1 MSPRPAAKTDDVDV
15 DAEPEAPQ
23 IPAKAEKTLEATLEM
38 SNPPEA
44 AATTDEGSADGAV
57 VGTKRKAEDSTFARD
72 ASTEALPA
80 NGLQIDR
87 TEGPPGKSSVCRVEG
102 CDVVFSTAHECRA
115 RACQK
120 HCSALFVRLKGA
132 GPDEHS
138 RFCYQCHKFHPMDN
152 FRGADGTLLPRH
164 NCSQSQVQRLERR
177 KRKDALKASKKMA
190 EALGLTHPAQ
200 IHAVNLLGATNVGQ
214 LLLANQVASQQDQL
228 LALIG
233 GGGMAGL
240 GGAGGGMA
248 GLGGAGGGMAGLGGA
263 GLGAAGLGG
272 AGGGMKGLGG
282 AGGGAAA
289 LGMAGLG
296 GAGGGAAALLGGGE
310 TGSLAQNVAA
320 AQNVA
325 VIQQLLGRQA
335 GVGAAQQQ
343 NVATIQQLLG
353 GQAGAPQQNV
363 ATIQQLLGGHSGAPQ
378 QNVAAIQQL
387 LGGQAGV
394 GAAQQ
399 NVAAIQQLLG
409 GQAGVGAARPNVGQT
424 PQQESLYQALNQN
437 PLSGQMSQLDMLAA
451 IQQQQQ
457 HLAILNA
464 VGGAKG
470 GAAGAQLSGLGGQGG
485 AGVSTTL
492 DAAMQQEAM
501 KQNMMSHRAS
511 FLNMMSGAQ
520 GGAQLGPIDATAGL
534 HGPRG
539 YGDYREGT
547 PGTPGCGGYGTP
559 GTPGCGGYRTR
570 EERESSQR
578 IDGAT
583 GRRRHQASEVN
594 PLAYIV
600 RLR

>member
-240 GGAGGGMA
+240 GGAGGG
-248 GLGGAGGGMAGLGGA
+248 
-263 GLGAAGLGG
+263 
-272 AGGGMKGLGG
+272 
-282 AGGGAAA
+282 
-289 LGMAGLG
+289 
-296 GAGGGAAALLGGGE
+296 AAALLGGGE

-353 GQAGAPQQNV
+353 GQSGAPQQNV
-363 ATIQQLLGGHSGAPQ
+363 ATIQQLLGG
-378 QNVAAIQQL
+378 
-387 LGGQAGV
+387 QA

-399 NVAAIQQLLG
+399 NVSAIQQLLG

-424 PQQESLYQALNQN
+424 PQQESLYQAVNQK

-485 AGVSTTL
+485 AGVSTML
-492 DAAMQQEAM
+492 DAVMQQEAM

-534 HGPRG
+534 QGPRG
-539 YGDYREGT
+539 YGDYREGLQGLQGVAGT
-547 PGTPGCGGYGTP
+547 APGKNGSLLSGLMGQLGGEGTKP
-559 GTPGCGGYRTR
+559 PK
-570 EERESSQR
+570 
-578 IDGAT
+578 
-583 GRRRHQASEVN
+583 
-594 PLAYIV
+594 
-600 RLR
+600 

>member
-1 MSPRPAAKTDDVDV
+1 MSPRPAAKTNDVDV

-57 VGTKRKAEDSTFARD
+57 VGTKRKAENSTFARD

-240 GGAGGGMA
+240 GGAGGGMK
-248 GLGGAGGGMAGLGGA
+248 GLGGAGLGAA

-272 AGGGMKGLGG
+272 AGGGMKGL
-282 AGGGAAA
+282 
-289 LGMAGLG
+289 
-296 GAGGGAAALLGGGE
+296 GGAAALLGGGE

-325 VIQQLLGRQA
+325 TIQQLLGRQA

-353 GQAGAPQQNV
+353 GQSGAPQQNV
-363 ATIQQLLGGHSGAPQ
+363 ATIQQLLGGQAGVGAAQQ

-399 NVAAIQQLLG
+399 Q
-409 GQAGVGAARPNVGQT
+409 NVGQT
-424 PQQESLYQALNQN
+424 PQQESLYQAVNQK

-539 YGDYREGT
+539 YGDYREGIQGLQGVAGT
-547 PGTPGCGGYGTP
+547 GLQGLQGVAGTAPGTKGSLLSGLMGQLGGEGTKP
-559 GTPGCGGYRTR
+559 PK
-570 EERESSQR
+570 
-578 IDGAT
+578 
-583 GRRRHQASEVN
+583 
-594 PLAYIV
+594 
-600 RLR
+600 

>member
-1 MSPRPAAKTDDVDV
+1 MSPRPAAKTNDVDV

-57 VGTKRKAEDSTFARD
+57 VGTKRKAENSTFARD

-240 GGAGGGMA
+240 GGAGGGM
-248 GLGGAGGGMAGLGGA
+248 
-263 GLGAAGLGG
+263 
-272 AGGGMKGLGG
+272 KGL
-282 AGGGAAA
+282 
-289 LGMAGLG
+289 
-296 GAGGGAAALLGGGE
+296 GGAAALLGGGE

-325 VIQQLLGRQA
+325 TIQQLLGRQA

-353 GQAGAPQQNV
+353 GQSGAPQQNV
-363 ATIQQLLGGHSGAPQ
+363 ATIQQLLGGQAGVGAAQQ

-399 NVAAIQQLLG
+399 Q
-409 GQAGVGAARPNVGQT
+409 NVGQT
-424 PQQESLYQALNQN
+424 PQQESLYQAVNQK

-539 YGDYREGT
+539 YGDYREGIQGLQGVAGT
-547 PGTPGCGGYGTP
+547 GLQGLQGVAGTAPGTKGSLLSGLMGQLGGEGTKP
-559 GTPGCGGYRTR
+559 PK
-570 EERESSQR
+570 
-578 IDGAT
+578 
-583 GRRRHQASEVN
+583 
-594 PLAYIV
+594 
-600 RLR
+600 

>member
-1 MSPRPAAKTDDVDV
+1 MSPRPAAKTNDVDV

-57 VGTKRKAEDSTFARD
+57 VGTKRKAENSTFARD

-263 GLGAAGLGG
+263 GLGAAGLGAAGLGG
-272 AGGGMKGLGG
+272 AGGGMKGL
-282 AGGGAAA
+282 
-289 LGMAGLG
+289 
-296 GAGGGAAALLGGGE
+296 GGAAALLGGGE

-325 VIQQLLGRQA
+325 TIQQLLGRQA

-353 GQAGAPQQNV
+353 GQSGAPQQNV
-363 ATIQQLLGGHSGAPQ
+363 ATIQQLLGGQAGVGAAQQQNVATIQQLLGGQSGAPQQNVATIQQLLGGQAGVGAAQQ

-399 NVAAIQQLLG
+399 Q
-409 GQAGVGAARPNVGQT
+409 NVGQT
-424 PQQESLYQALNQN
+424 PQQESLYQAVNQK

-539 YGDYREGT
+539 YGDYREGIQGLQGIQWRVRDSRDSRVWRVPH
-547 PGTPGCGGYGTP
+547 PGRKGVF
-559 GTPGCGGYRTR
+559 
-570 EERESSQR
+570 SA
-578 IDGAT
+578 D
-583 GRRRHQASEVN
+583 
-594 PLAYIV
+594 
-600 RLR
+600 

>member
-1 MSPRPAAKTDDVDV
+1 MFTQRVPSNRAPHVSARDRVRASYRPFARLTNTMSPRPAAKTDDVDV

-23 IPAKAEKTLEATLEM
+23 IPAKAEKALEATLEM

-228 LALIG
+228 LALLG
-233 GGGMAGL
+233 GGGMA
-240 GGAGGGMA
+240 
-248 GLGGAGGGMAGLGGA
+248 
-263 GLGAAGLGG
+263 
-272 AGGGMKGLGG
+272 GLGG

-353 GQAGAPQQNV
+353 GQP
-363 ATIQQLLGGHSGAPQ
+363 
-378 QNVAAIQQL
+378 
-387 LGGQAGV
+387 GV

-409 GQAGVGAARPNVGQT
+409 GQAGVGAAQPNVGQT
-424 PQQESLYQALNQN
+424 PQQESLYQALNQK

-485 AGVSTTL
+485 AGVSTML

-501 KQNMMSHRAS
+501 KLNMMSHRAS

-520 GGAQLGPIDATAGL
+520 GGAQLGPVDATAGL
-534 HGPRG
+534 QGPRG
-539 YGDYREGT
+539 YGDYREGLQGLQGVAGT
-547 PGTPGCGGYGTP
+547 APGTNGSLLSGLMGQLGGEGTKP
-559 GTPGCGGYRTR
+559 PK
-570 EERESSQR
+570 
-578 IDGAT
+578 
-583 GRRRHQASEVN
+583 
-594 PLAYIV
+594 
-600 RLR
+600 

>member
-539 YGDYREGT
+539 YGDYREGLQGLQGVAGT
-547 PGTPGCGGYGTP
+547 GLQGLQGVAGTAPGKNGSLLSGLMGQLGGEGTKP
-559 GTPGCGGYRTR
+559 PK
-570 EERESSQR
+570 
-578 IDGAT
+578 
-583 GRRRHQASEVN
+583 
-594 PLAYIV
+594 
-600 RLR
+600 

>member
-1 MSPRPAAKTDDVDV
+1 MSPRPAAKTNDVDV

-57 VGTKRKAEDSTFARD
+57 VGTKRKAENSTFARD

-282 AGGGAAA
+282 A
-289 LGMAGLG
+289 
-296 GAGGGAAALLGGGE
+296 AALLGGGE

-325 VIQQLLGRQA
+325 TIQQLLGRQA

-353 GQAGAPQQNV
+353 GHSGAAQQNV
-363 ATIQQLLGGHSGAPQ
+363 ATIQQLLGGQAGVGAAQQ

-399 NVAAIQQLLG
+399 Q
-409 GQAGVGAARPNVGQT
+409 NVGQT
-424 PQQESLYQALNQN
+424 PQQESLYQAVNQK

-539 YGDYREGT
+539 YGDYREGIQGLQGVAGT
-547 PGTPGCGGYGTP
+547 GLQGLQGVAGTAPGTKGSLLSGLMGQLGGEGTKP
-559 GTPGCGGYRTR
+559 PK
-570 EERESSQR
+570 
-578 IDGAT
+578 
-583 GRRRHQASEVN
+583 
-594 PLAYIV
+594 
-600 RLR
+600 

>member
-23 IPAKAEKTLEATLEM
+23 IPAKAEKALEATLEM

-240 GGAGGGMA
+240 GGAGGG
-248 GLGGAGGGMAGLGGA
+248 
-263 GLGAAGLGG
+263 
-272 AGGGMKGLGG
+272 
-282 AGGGAAA
+282 
-289 LGMAGLG
+289 
-296 GAGGGAAALLGGGE
+296 AAALLGGGE

-353 GQAGAPQQNV
+353 GQ
-363 ATIQQLLGGHSGAPQ
+363 SGAAQ

-399 NVAAIQQLLG
+399 NV
-409 GQAGVGAARPNVGQT
+409 GQT
-424 PQQESLYQALNQN
+424 PQQESLYQALNQK

-464 VGGAKG
+464 MGGAKG

-485 AGVSTTL
+485 AGVSTML

-501 KQNMMSHRAS
+501 KLNMMSHRAS

-539 YGDYREGT
+539 YGDYREGLQGLQGVAGT
-547 PGTPGCGGYGTP
+547 APGTKGSLLSGLMGQLGGEGTKP
-559 GTPGCGGYRTR
+559 PK
-570 EERESSQR
+570 
-578 IDGAT
+578 
-583 GRRRHQASEVN
+583 
-594 PLAYIV
+594 
-600 RLR
+600 

>member
-1 MSPRPAAKTDDVDV
+1 MTSTSTPNPRRRRSRRRPK
-15 DAEPEAPQ
+15 
-23 IPAKAEKTLEATLEM
+23 KALEATLEM

-57 VGTKRKAEDSTFARD
+57 VGTKRKAENSTFARD

-263 GLGAAGLGG
+263 GLGAAGLGAAGLGG
-272 AGGGMKGLGG
+272 AGGGMKGL
-282 AGGGAAA
+282 
-289 LGMAGLG
+289 
-296 GAGGGAAALLGGGE
+296 GGAAALLGGGE

-353 GQAGAPQQNV
+353 GQSGMGAAQQNV
-363 ATIQQLLGGHSGAPQ
+363 ATIQQLLGGQSGAAQ
-378 QNVAAIQQL
+378 QNVSAIQQL
-387 LGGQAGV
+387 LGKQAGV

-409 GQAGVGAARPNVGQT
+409 GQAGVGAAQQNVGQT
-424 PQQESLYQALNQN
+424 PQQESLYQALNQK

-485 AGVSTTL
+485 AGVSTML

-501 KQNMMSHRAS
+501 KLNMMSHRAS

-520 GGAQLGPIDATAGL
+520 GGAQLGPVDATAGL
-534 HGPRG
+534 QGPRG
-539 YGDYREGT
+539 YGDYREGLQGLQGVAGT
-547 PGTPGCGGYGTP
+547 APGTNGSLLSGLMGQLGGEGTKP
-559 GTPGCGGYRTR
+559 PK
-570 EERESSQR
+570 
-578 IDGAT
+578 
-583 GRRRHQASEVN
+583 
-594 PLAYIV
+594 
-600 RLR
+600 

>member
-57 VGTKRKAEDSTFARD
+57 VGTKRKAEDSTFARH

-233 GGGMAGL
+233 GGGMTGL
-240 GGAGGGMA
+240 GGAGG
-248 GLGGAGGGMAGLGGA
+248 
-263 GLGAAGLGG
+263 
-272 AGGGMKGLGG
+272 
-282 AGGGAAA
+282 
-289 LGMAGLG
+289 GMAGLG

-353 GQAGAPQQNV
+353 GQSGAPQQNV
-363 ATIQQLLGGHSGAPQ
+363 ATIQQLLGGQSGAAQ
-378 QNVAAIQQL
+378 QNVSAIQQL
-387 LGGQAGV
+387 LGKQAGV

-409 GQAGVGAARPNVGQT
+409 GQAGVGAAQQNVGQT
-424 PQQESLYQALNQN
+424 PQQESLYQALNQK

-539 YGDYREGT
+539 YGDYREGLQGLQGVAGT
-547 PGTPGCGGYGTP
+547 APGTKGSLLSGLMGQLGGEGTKP
-559 GTPGCGGYRTR
+559 PK
-570 EERESSQR
+570 
-578 IDGAT
+578 
-583 GRRRHQASEVN
+583 
-594 PLAYIV
+594 
-600 RLR
+600 

>member
-1 MSPRPAAKTDDVDV
+1 MFTQRVPSNRAPHVSARDRVRASYRPFARLTNTMSPRPAAKTDDVDV

-23 IPAKAEKTLEATLEM
+23 IPAKAEKALEV

-228 LALIG
+228 LALLG
-233 GGGMAGL
+233 GGGMT
-240 GGAGGGMA
+240 
-248 GLGGAGGGMAGLGGA
+248 
-263 GLGAAGLGG
+263 
-272 AGGGMKGLGG
+272 GLGG

-353 GQAGAPQQNV
+353 GQP
-363 ATIQQLLGGHSGAPQ
+363 
-378 QNVAAIQQL
+378 
-387 LGGQAGV
+387 GV

-409 GQAGVGAARPNVGQT
+409 GQAGVGAAQPNVGQT
-424 PQQESLYQALNQN
+424 PQQESLYQALNQK

-485 AGVSTTL
+485 AGVSTML

-501 KQNMMSHRAS
+501 KLNMMSHRAS

-534 HGPRG
+534 QGPRG
-539 YGDYREGT
+539 YGDYREGLQGLQGVAGT
-547 PGTPGCGGYGTP
+547 APGTNGSLLSGLMGQLGGEGTKP
-559 GTPGCGGYRTR
+559 PK
-570 EERESSQR
+570 
-578 IDGAT
+578 
-583 GRRRHQASEVN
+583 
-594 PLAYIV
+594 
-600 RLR
+600 

>member
-1 MSPRPAAKTDDVDV
+1 MSPRPAAKTNDVDV

-57 VGTKRKAEDSTFARD
+57 VGTKRKAENSTFARD

-248 GLGGAGGGMAGLGGA
+248 GLGGAGLGAA

-272 AGGGMKGLGG
+272 AGGGMKGL
-282 AGGGAAA
+282 
-289 LGMAGLG
+289 
-296 GAGGGAAALLGGGE
+296 GGAAALLGGGE

-325 VIQQLLGRQA
+325 TIQQLLGRQA

-353 GQAGAPQQNV
+353 GQSGAPQQNV
-363 ATIQQLLGGHSGAPQ
+363 ATIQQLLGGQAGVGAAQQ

-399 NVAAIQQLLG
+399 Q
-409 GQAGVGAARPNVGQT
+409 NVGQT
-424 PQQESLYQALNQN
+424 PQQESLYQAVNQK

-539 YGDYREGT
+539 YGDYREGIQGLQGVAGT
-547 PGTPGCGGYGTP
+547 GLQGLQGVAGTAPGTKGSLLSGLMGQLGGEGTKP
-559 GTPGCGGYRTR
+559 PK
-570 EERESSQR
+570 
-578 IDGAT
+578 
-583 GRRRHQASEVN
+583 
-594 PLAYIV
+594 
-600 RLR
+600 

>member
-1 MSPRPAAKTDDVDV
+1 MSPRPAAKTNDVDV

-57 VGTKRKAEDSTFARD
+57 VGTKRKAENSTFARD

-263 GLGAAGLGG
+263 GLGAAGLGAAGLGG
-272 AGGGMKGLGG
+272 AGGGMKGL
-282 AGGGAAA
+282 
-289 LGMAGLG
+289 
-296 GAGGGAAALLGGGE
+296 GGAAALLGGGE

-325 VIQQLLGRQA
+325 TIQQLLGRQA

-353 GQAGAPQQNV
+353 GQSGAPQQNV
-363 ATIQQLLGGHSGAPQ
+363 ATIQQLLGGQAGVGAAQQ

-399 NVAAIQQLLG
+399 Q
-409 GQAGVGAARPNVGQT
+409 NVGQT
-424 PQQESLYQALNQN
+424 PQQESLYQAVNQK

-539 YGDYREGT
+539 YGDYREGIQGLQGVAGT
-547 PGTPGCGGYGTP
+547 GLQGLQGVAGTAPGTKGSLLSGLMGQLGGEGTKP
-559 GTPGCGGYRTR
+559 PK
-570 EERESSQR
+570 
-578 IDGAT
+578 
-583 GRRRHQASEVN
+583 
-594 PLAYIV
+594 
-600 RLR
+600 

>member
-23 IPAKAEKTLEATLEM
+23 IPAKAEKALEATLEM

-240 GGAGGGMA
+240 GGAGGG
-248 GLGGAGGGMAGLGGA
+248 
-263 GLGAAGLGG
+263 
-272 AGGGMKGLGG
+272 
-282 AGGGAAA
+282 
-289 LGMAGLG
+289 
-296 GAGGGAAALLGGGE
+296 AAALLGGGE

-353 GQAGAPQQNV
+353 GQSGMGAAQQNV
-363 ATIQQLLGGHSGAPQ
+363 ATIQQLLGGQSGAAQ

-399 NVAAIQQLLG
+399 NV
-409 GQAGVGAARPNVGQT
+409 GQT
-424 PQQESLYQALNQN
+424 PQQESLYQALNQK

-464 VGGAKG
+464 MGGAKG

-485 AGVSTTL
+485 AGVSTML

-501 KQNMMSHRAS
+501 KLNMMSHRAS

-539 YGDYREGT
+539 YGDYREGLQGLQGVAGT
-547 PGTPGCGGYGTP
+547 APGTKGSLLSGLMGQLGGEGTKP
-559 GTPGCGGYRTR
+559 PK
-570 EERESSQR
+570 
-578 IDGAT
+578 
-583 GRRRHQASEVN
+583 
-594 PLAYIV
+594 
-600 RLR
+600 

>member
-263 GLGAAGLGG
+263 GLGAAGLG
-272 AGGGMKGLGG
+272 AAGLGG

-289 LGMAGLG
+289 LGMKGLG

-353 GQAGAPQQNV
+353 GQSGAPQQNV

-378 QNVAAIQQL
+378 QNVATIQQL

-409 GQAGVGAARPNVGQT
+409 GQAGVGAAQPERGSDTATRILVPGGEPETLERADV
-424 PQQESLYQALNQN
+424 
-437 PLSGQMSQLDMLAA
+437 AA
-451 IQQQQQ
+451 RHARRDPAAAAASRDTQRRGRCQ
-457 HLAILNA
+457 
-464 VGGAKG
+464 GRCRG
-470 GAAGAQLSGLGGQGG
+470 GAA
-485 AGVSTTL
+485 
-492 DAAMQQEAM
+492 
-501 KQNMMSHRAS
+501 
-511 FLNMMSGAQ
+511 
-520 GGAQLGPIDATAGL
+520 
-534 HGPRG
+534 
-539 YGDYREGT
+539 
-547 PGTPGCGGYGTP
+547 
-559 GTPGCGGYRTR
+559 
-570 EERESSQR
+570 QR
-578 IDGAT
+578 FGRS
-583 GRRRHQASEVN
+583 GRRRREHNVGRGDAARGDEAEHDVS
-594 PLAYIV
+594 P
-600 RLR
+600 R

>member
-240 GGAGGGMA
+240 GGAGGG
-248 GLGGAGGGMAGLGGA
+248 
-263 GLGAAGLGG
+263 
-272 AGGGMKGLGG
+272 
-282 AGGGAAA
+282 
-289 LGMAGLG
+289 
-296 GAGGGAAALLGGGE
+296 AAALLGGGE

-353 GQAGAPQQNV
+353 GQSGAPQQNV
-363 ATIQQLLGGHSGAPQ
+363 ATIQQLLGGQAGAAQ
-378 QNVAAIQQL
+378 QNVSAIQQL

-399 NVAAIQQLLG
+399 NV
-409 GQAGVGAARPNVGQT
+409 GQT
-424 PQQESLYQALNQN
+424 PQQESLYQAVNQK

-534 HGPRG
+534 QGPRG
-539 YGDYREGT
+539 YGDYREGLQGLQGVAGT
-547 PGTPGCGGYGTP
+547 GLQGLQGLQGVAGTAPGKNGSLLSGLMGQLGGEGTKP
-559 GTPGCGGYRTR
+559 PK
-570 EERESSQR
+570 
-578 IDGAT
+578 
-583 GRRRHQASEVN
+583 
-594 PLAYIV
+594 
-600 RLR
+600 

>member
-248 GLGGAGGGMAGLGGA
+248 GLGGAGGGMAGLGGGGMA
-263 GLGAAGLGG
+263 GLS
-272 AGGGMKGLGG
+272 G

-289 LGMAGLG
+289 LGMKGLG

-353 GQAGAPQQNV
+353 GQSGAPQQNV
-363 ATIQQLLGGHSGAPQ
+363 ATIQQLLGGQSGAPQ
-378 QNVAAIQQL
+378 QNVSAIQQL

-399 NVAAIQQLLG
+399 NV
-409 GQAGVGAARPNVGQT
+409 GQT
-424 PQQESLYQALNQN
+424 PQQESLYQAVNQK

-485 AGVSTTL
+485 AGVSTML
-492 DAAMQQEAM
+492 DAVMQQEAM

-520 GGAQLGPIDATAGL
+520 GGAQGGAQLGPIDATAGL
-534 HGPRG
+534 QGPRG
-539 YGDYREGT
+539 YGDYREGLQGLQGVAGT
-547 PGTPGCGGYGTP
+547 APGKNGSLLSGLMGQLGGEGTKP
-559 GTPGCGGYRTR
+559 PK
-570 EERESSQR
+570 
-578 IDGAT
+578 
-583 GRRRHQASEVN
+583 
-594 PLAYIV
+594 
-600 RLR
+600 

>member
-248 GLGGAGGGMAGLGGA
+248 GLGGAGGGMAGLGGGGMA
-263 GLGAAGLGG
+263 GLS
-272 AGGGMKGLGG
+272 G

-289 LGMAGLG
+289 LGMKGLG

-353 GQAGAPQQNV
+353 GQ
-363 ATIQQLLGGHSGAPQ
+363 SGAPQ
-378 QNVAAIQQL
+378 QNVS
-387 LGGQAGV
+387 
-394 GAAQQ
+394 
-399 NVAAIQQLLG
+399 AIQQLLG

-485 AGVSTTL
+485 AGVSTML
-492 DAAMQQEAM
+492 DAVMQQEAM

-539 YGDYREGT
+539 YGDYREGIQGLQGVAGT
-547 PGTPGCGGYGTP
+547 GLQGLQGVAGTAPGKNGSLLSGLMGQLGGEGTKP
-559 GTPGCGGYRTR
+559 PK
-570 EERESSQR
+570 
-578 IDGAT
+578 
-583 GRRRHQASEVN
+583 
-594 PLAYIV
+594 
-600 RLR
+600 

>member
-1 MSPRPAAKTDDVDV
+1 MSPRPAAKTNDVDV

-57 VGTKRKAEDSTFARD
+57 VGTKRKAENSTFARD

-263 GLGAAGLGG
+263 GLGAAGLGAAGLGG
-272 AGGGMKGLGG
+272 AGGGMKGL
-282 AGGGAAA
+282 
-289 LGMAGLG
+289 
-296 GAGGGAAALLGGGE
+296 GGAAALLGGGE

-325 VIQQLLGRQA
+325 TIQQLLGGQA

-353 GQAGAPQQNV
+353 GQSGAAQQNV
-363 ATIQQLLGGHSGAPQ
+363 ATIQQLLGGQAGVGAAQQ

-399 NVAAIQQLLG
+399 Q
-409 GQAGVGAARPNVGQT
+409 NVGQT
-424 PQQESLYQALNQN
+424 PQQESLYQAVNQK

-539 YGDYREGT
+539 YGDYREGIQGLQGVAGT
-547 PGTPGCGGYGTP
+547 GLQGLQGVAGTAPGTKGSLLSGLMGQLGGEGTKP
-559 GTPGCGGYRTR
+559 PK
-570 EERESSQR
+570 
-578 IDGAT
+578 
-583 GRRRHQASEVN
+583 
-594 PLAYIV
+594 
-600 RLR
+600 

>member
-248 GLGGAGGGMAGLGGA
+248 GLGGGGMAGLGGGGMA
-263 GLGAAGLGG
+263 GLS
-272 AGGGMKGLGG
+272 G

-289 LGMAGLG
+289 LGMKGLG

-353 GQAGAPQQNV
+353 GQSGAPQQNV
-363 ATIQQLLGGHSGAPQ
+363 ATIQQLLGGQAGAAQ
-378 QNVAAIQQL
+378 QNVSAIQQL

-399 NVAAIQQLLG
+399 NV
-409 GQAGVGAARPNVGQT
+409 GQT
-424 PQQESLYQALNQN
+424 PQQESLYQAVNQK

-485 AGVSTTL
+485 AGVSTML
-492 DAAMQQEAM
+492 DAVMQQEAM

-520 GGAQLGPIDATAGL
+520 GGAQGGAQLGPIDATAGL
-534 HGPRG
+534 QGPRG
-539 YGDYREGT
+539 YGDYREGLQGLQGVAGT
-547 PGTPGCGGYGTP
+547 APGKNGSLLSGLMGQLGGEGTKP
-559 GTPGCGGYRTR
+559 PK
-570 EERESSQR
+570 
-578 IDGAT
+578 
-583 GRRRHQASEVN
+583 
-594 PLAYIV
+594 
-600 RLR
+600 

>member
-233 GGGMAGL
+233 GGGMTGLGGAGGGMTGL

-248 GLGGAGGGMAGLGGA
+248 GLGGAGG
-263 GLGAAGLGG
+263 
-272 AGGGMKGLGG
+272 
-282 AGGGAAA
+282 
-289 LGMAGLG
+289 GMAGLG

-353 GQAGAPQQNV
+353 GQSGMGAAQQNV
-363 ATIQQLLGGHSGAPQ
+363 ATIQQLLGGQSGAAQ
-378 QNVAAIQQL
+378 QNVSAIQQL
-387 LGGQAGV
+387 LGKQAGV

-409 GQAGVGAARPNVGQT
+409 GQAGVGAAQQNVGQT
-424 PQQESLYQALNQN
+424 PQQESLYQALNQK

-485 AGVSTTL
+485 AGVSTML

-501 KQNMMSHRAS
+501 KLNMMSHRAS

-539 YGDYREGT
+539 YGDYREGLQGLQGVAGT
-547 PGTPGCGGYGTP
+547 APGTKGSLLSGLMGQLGGEGTKP
-559 GTPGCGGYRTR
+559 PK
-570 EERESSQR
+570 
-578 IDGAT
+578 
-583 GRRRHQASEVN
+583 
-594 PLAYIV
+594 
-600 RLR
+600 

>member
-1 MSPRPAAKTDDVDV
+1 MSPRPAAKTDDVDVDV

-228 LALIG
+228 LALLG

-240 GGAGGGMA
+240 GGAG
-248 GLGGAGGGMAGLGGA
+248 
-263 GLGAAGLGG
+263 
-272 AGGGMKGLGG
+272 
-282 AGGGAAA
+282 
-289 LGMAGLG
+289 G

-353 GQAGAPQQNV
+353 GQ
-363 ATIQQLLGGHSGAPQ
+363 S
-378 QNVAAIQQL
+378 
-387 LGGQAGV
+387 GV

-409 GQAGVGAARPNVGQT
+409 GQAGVGAAQPNVGQT
-424 PQQESLYQALNQN
+424 PQQESLYQALNQK

-485 AGVSTTL
+485 AGVSTML

-501 KQNMMSHRAS
+501 KLNMMSHRAS

-520 GGAQLGPIDATAGL
+520 GGAQLGPVDATAGL
-534 HGPRG
+534 QGPRG
-539 YGDYREGT
+539 YGDYREGLQGLQGVAGT
-547 PGTPGCGGYGTP
+547 APGTNGSLLSGLMGQLGGEGTKP
-559 GTPGCGGYRTR
+559 PK
-570 EERESSQR
+570 
-578 IDGAT
+578 
-583 GRRRHQASEVN
+583 
-594 PLAYIV
+594 
-600 RLR
+600 

>member
-248 GLGGAGGGMAGLGGA
+248 GLGGAGGGMAGLSGA

-353 GQAGAPQQNV
+353 GQSGAPQQNV
-363 ATIQQLLGGHSGAPQ
+363 ATIQQLLGGQSGAPQ

-387 LGGQAGV
+387 LGGQAG
-394 GAAQQ
+394 GARRSRTWPPSSSCSGDRRAW
-399 NVAAIQQLLG
+399 
-409 GQAGVGAARPNVGQT
+409 ARRVQT
-424 PQQESLYQALNQN
+424 WVRHRNKN
-437 PLSGQMSQLDMLAA
+437 P
-451 IQQQQQ
+451 
-457 HLAILNA
+457 
-464 VGGAKG
+464 
-470 GAAGAQLSGLGGQGG
+470 
-485 AGVSTTL
+485 
-492 DAAMQQEAM
+492 
-501 KQNMMSHRAS
+501 
-511 FLNMMSGAQ
+511 
-520 GGAQLGPIDATAGL
+520 
-534 HGPRG
+534 
-539 YGDYREGT
+539 
-547 PGTPGCGGYGTP
+547 C
-559 GTPGCGGYRTR
+559 TR
-570 EERESSQR
+570 R
-578 IDGAT
+578 
-583 GRRRHQASEVN
+583 
-594 PLAYIV
+594 
-600 RLR
+600 

>member
-1 MSPRPAAKTDDVDV
+1 MNVHPARPFKPRATRVSARPRACIVSAVCRLTNTMSPRPAAKTDDVDV

-23 IPAKAEKTLEATLEM
+23 IPAKAEKALEATLEM

-233 GGGMAGL
+233 GGGMTGL
-240 GGAGGGMA
+240 GGAGG
-248 GLGGAGGGMAGLGGA
+248 
-263 GLGAAGLGG
+263 
-272 AGGGMKGLGG
+272 
-282 AGGGAAA
+282 
-289 LGMAGLG
+289 GMAGLG

-353 GQAGAPQQNV
+353 GQSGMGAAQQNV
-363 ATIQQLLGGHSGAPQ
+363 ATIQQLLGGQSGAAQ
-378 QNVAAIQQL
+378 QNVSAIQQL
-387 LGGQAGV
+387 LGKQAGV

-409 GQAGVGAARPNVGQT
+409 GQAGVGAAQPNVGQT
-424 PQQESLYQALNQN
+424 PQQESLYQALNQK

-485 AGVSTTL
+485 AGVSTML
-492 DAAMQQEAM
+492 DAAMQQEAT
-501 KQNMMSHRAS
+501 KLNMMSHRAS

-539 YGDYREGT
+539 YGDYREGLQGVAGT
-547 PGTPGCGGYGTP
+547 APGTKGSLLSGLMGQLGGEGTKP
-559 GTPGCGGYRTR
+559 PK
-570 EERESSQR
+570 
-578 IDGAT
+578 
-583 GRRRHQASEVN
+583 
-594 PLAYIV
+594 
-600 RLR
+600 

>member
-1 MSPRPAAKTDDVDV
+1 MSPRPAAKTDDVDVDV

-23 IPAKAEKTLEATLEM
+23 IPAKAEKALEATLEM

-228 LALIG
+228 LALLG
-233 GGGMAGL
+233 GGGMA
-240 GGAGGGMA
+240 
-248 GLGGAGGGMAGLGGA
+248 
-263 GLGAAGLGG
+263 
-272 AGGGMKGLGG
+272 GLGG

-353 GQAGAPQQNV
+353 GQ
-363 ATIQQLLGGHSGAPQ
+363 S
-378 QNVAAIQQL
+378 
-387 LGGQAGV
+387 GV

-409 GQAGVGAARPNVGQT
+409 GQAGVGAAQPNVGQT
-424 PQQESLYQALNQN
+424 PQQESLYQALNQK

-485 AGVSTTL
+485 AGVSTML

-501 KQNMMSHRAS
+501 KLNMMSHRAS

-520 GGAQLGPIDATAGL
+520 GGTQLGPVDATAGL
-534 HGPRG
+534 QGPRG
-539 YGDYREGT
+539 YGDYREGLQGLQGVAGT
-547 PGTPGCGGYGTP
+547 APGTNGSLLSGLMGQLGGEGTKP
-559 GTPGCGGYRTR
+559 PK
-570 EERESSQR
+570 
-578 IDGAT
+578 
-583 GRRRHQASEVN
+583 
-594 PLAYIV
+594 
-600 RLR
+600 

>member
-23 IPAKAEKTLEATLEM
+23 IPAKAEKALEATLEM

-228 LALIG
+228 LALLG

-240 GGAGGGMA
+240 GGAG
-248 GLGGAGGGMAGLGGA
+248 
-263 GLGAAGLGG
+263 
-272 AGGGMKGLGG
+272 
-282 AGGGAAA
+282 
-289 LGMAGLG
+289 G

-353 GQAGAPQQNV
+353 GQ
-363 ATIQQLLGGHSGAPQ
+363 S
-378 QNVAAIQQL
+378 
-387 LGGQAGV
+387 

-409 GQAGVGAARPNVGQT
+409 GQAGVGAAQPNVGQT
-424 PQQESLYQALNQN
+424 PQQESLYQALNQK

-485 AGVSTTL
+485 AGVSTML

-501 KQNMMSHRAS
+501 KLNMMSHRAS

-520 GGAQLGPIDATAGL
+520 GGAQGGAQLGPIDATAGL
-534 HGPRG
+534 QGPRG
-539 YGDYREGT
+539 YGDYREGLQGLQGVAGT
-547 PGTPGCGGYGTP
+547 APGTNGSLLSGLMGQLGGEGTKP
-559 GTPGCGGYRTR
+559 PK
-570 EERESSQR
+570 
-578 IDGAT
+578 
-583 GRRRHQASEVN
+583 
-594 PLAYIV
+594 
-600 RLR
+600 

>member
-1 MSPRPAAKTDDVDV
+1 MSPRPAAKTDDVDI

-72 ASTEALPA
+72 ASEVLPA

-152 FRGADGTLLPRH
+152 FRGAYGTLLPRH

-248 GLGGAGGGMAGLGGA
+248 GPGWAWGGMAGLSGG
-263 GLGAAGLGG
+263 
-272 AGGGMKGLGG
+272 
-282 AGGGAAA
+282 
-289 LGMAGLG
+289 
-296 GAGGGAAALLGGGE
+296 
-310 TGSLAQNVAA
+310 
-320 AQNVA
+320 
-325 VIQQLLGRQA
+325 
-335 GVGAAQQQ
+335 
-343 NVATIQQLLG
+343 
-353 GQAGAPQQNV
+353 
-363 ATIQQLLGGHSGAPQ
+363 
-378 QNVAAIQQL
+378 
-387 LGGQAGV
+387 
-394 GAAQQ
+394 
-399 NVAAIQQLLG
+399 
-409 GQAGVGAARPNVGQT
+409 
-424 PQQESLYQALNQN
+424 
-437 PLSGQMSQLDMLAA
+437 LAA
-451 IQQQQQ
+451 
-457 HLAILNA
+457 
-464 VGGAKG
+464 
-470 GAAGAQLSGLGGQGG
+470 S
-485 AGVSTTL
+485 
-492 DAAMQQEAM
+492 
-501 KQNMMSHRAS
+501 
-511 FLNMMSGAQ
+511 
-520 GGAQLGPIDATAGL
+520 
-534 HGPRG
+534 
-539 YGDYREGT
+539 
-547 PGTPGCGGYGTP
+547 
-559 GTPGCGGYRTR
+559 
-570 EERESSQR
+570 
-578 IDGAT
+578 
-583 GRRRHQASEVN
+583 
-594 PLAYIV
+594 
-600 RLR
+600 

>member
-23 IPAKAEKTLEATLEM
+23 IPAKAEKALEATLEM

-233 GGGMAGL
+233 GGGMTGL
-240 GGAGGGMA
+240 GGAGGGMT
-248 GLGGAGGGMAGLGGA
+248 GLGGAGG
-263 GLGAAGLGG
+263 
-272 AGGGMKGLGG
+272 
-282 AGGGAAA
+282 
-289 LGMAGLG
+289 GMAGLG

-353 GQAGAPQQNV
+353 GQSGMGAAQQNV
-363 ATIQQLLGGHSGAPQ
+363 ATIQQLLGGQSGAAQ
-378 QNVAAIQQL
+378 QNVSAIQQL
-387 LGGQAGV
+387 LGKQAGV

-409 GQAGVGAARPNVGQT
+409 GQAGVGAAQQNVGQT
-424 PQQESLYQALNQN
+424 PQQESLYQALNQK

-485 AGVSTTL
+485 AGVSTML

-501 KQNMMSHRAS
+501 KLNMMSHRAS

-539 YGDYREGT
+539 YGDYREGLQGLQGVAGT
-547 PGTPGCGGYGTP
+547 APGTKGSLLSGLMGQLGGEGTKP
-559 GTPGCGGYRTR
+559 PK
-570 EERESSQR
+570 
-578 IDGAT
+578 
-583 GRRRHQASEVN
+583 
-594 PLAYIV
+594 
-600 RLR
+600 

>member
-1 MSPRPAAKTDDVDV
+1 MSPRPAAKTNDVDV

-57 VGTKRKAEDSTFARD
+57 VGTKRKAENSTFARD

-263 GLGAAGLGG
+263 GLGAAGLGAAGLGG
-272 AGGGMKGLGG
+272 AGGGMKGL
-282 AGGGAAA
+282 
-289 LGMAGLG
+289 
-296 GAGGGAAALLGGGE
+296 GGAAALLGGGE

-325 VIQQLLGRQA
+325 TIQQLLGRQA

-353 GQAGAPQQNV
+353 GQSGAPQQNV
-363 ATIQQLLGGHSGAPQ
+363 ATIQQLLGG
-378 QNVAAIQQL
+378 
-387 LGGQAGV
+387 QAGV

-399 NVAAIQQLLG
+399 Q
-409 GQAGVGAARPNVGQT
+409 NVGQT
-424 PQQESLYQALNQN
+424 PQQESLYQAVNQK

-539 YGDYREGT
+539 YGDYREGIQGLQGVAGT
-547 PGTPGCGGYGTP
+547 GLQGLQGVAGTAPGTKGSLLSGLMGQLGGEGTKP
-559 GTPGCGGYRTR
+559 PK
-570 EERESSQR
+570 
-578 IDGAT
+578 
-583 GRRRHQASEVN
+583 
-594 PLAYIV
+594 
-600 RLR
+600 

>member
-233 GGGMAGL
+233 GGGMTGL

-248 GLGGAGGGMAGLGGA
+248 GLGGAGGG
-263 GLGAAGLGG
+263 AA
-272 AGGGMKGLGG
+272 ALGG

-289 LGMAGLG
+289 LG

-353 GQAGAPQQNV
+353 GQSGAPQQNV
-363 ATIQQLLGGHSGAPQ
+363 ATIQQLLGGQAGAAQ
-378 QNVAAIQQL
+378 QNVSAIQQL

-399 NVAAIQQLLG
+399 NV
-409 GQAGVGAARPNVGQT
+409 GQT
-424 PQQESLYQALNQN
+424 PQQESLYQALNQK

-485 AGVSTTL
+485 AGVSTML
-492 DAAMQQEAM
+492 DAVMQQEAM

-520 GGAQLGPIDATAGL
+520 GGAQGGAQLGPIDATAGL
-534 HGPRG
+534 QGPRG
-539 YGDYREGT
+539 YGDYREGLQGLQGVAGT
-547 PGTPGCGGYGTP
+547 APGKNGSLLSGLMGQLGGEGTKP
-559 GTPGCGGYRTR
+559 PK
-570 EERESSQR
+570 
-578 IDGAT
+578 
-583 GRRRHQASEVN
+583 
-594 PLAYIV
+594 
-600 RLR
+600 

>member
-23 IPAKAEKTLEATLEM
+23 IPAKAEKALEATLEM

-233 GGGMAGL
+233 GGGMTGL

-248 GLGGAGGGMAGLGGA
+248 GLGGAGG
-263 GLGAAGLGG
+263 
-272 AGGGMKGLGG
+272 
-282 AGGGAAA
+282 
-289 LGMAGLG
+289 GMAGLG

-353 GQAGAPQQNV
+353 GQSGMGAAQQNV
-363 ATIQQLLGGHSGAPQ
+363 ATIQQLLGGQSGAAQ
-378 QNVAAIQQL
+378 QNVSAIQQL
-387 LGGQAGV
+387 LGKQAGV

-409 GQAGVGAARPNVGQT
+409 GQAGVGAAQQNVGQT
-424 PQQESLYQALNQN
+424 PQQESLYQALNQK

-485 AGVSTTL
+485 AGVSTML

-501 KQNMMSHRAS
+501 KLNMMSHRAS

-539 YGDYREGT
+539 YGDYREGLQGLQGVAGT
-547 PGTPGCGGYGTP
+547 APGTKGSLLSGLMGQLGGEGTKP
-559 GTPGCGGYRTR
+559 PK
-570 EERESSQR
+570 
-578 IDGAT
+578 
-583 GRRRHQASEVN
+583 
-594 PLAYIV
+594 
-600 RLR
+600 

>member
-353 GQAGAPQQNV
+353 GQSGAPQQNV
-363 ATIQQLLGGHSGAPQ
+363 ATIQQLLGGQSGAPQ

-387 LGGQAGV
+387 LGGQAG
-394 GAAQQ
+394 AAQQ
-399 NVAAIQQLLG
+399 NVSAIQQLLG

-534 HGPRG
+534 QGPRG
-539 YGDYREGT
+539 YGDYREGLQGLQGVAGT
-547 PGTPGCGGYGTP
+547 GLQGLQGVAGTAPGKNGSLLSGLMGQLGGEGTKP
-559 GTPGCGGYRTR
+559 PK
-570 EERESSQR
+570 
-578 IDGAT
+578 
-583 GRRRHQASEVN
+583 
-594 PLAYIV
+594 
-600 RLR
+600 

>member
-248 GLGGAGGGMAGLGGA
+248 GLGGAGGGMAGLGGGGMA
-263 GLGAAGLGG
+263 GLS
-272 AGGGMKGLGG
+272 G

-289 LGMAGLG
+289 LGMKGLG

-353 GQAGAPQQNV
+353 GQSGAPQQNV
-363 ATIQQLLGGHSGAPQ
+363 ATIQQLLGGQSGAPQ
-378 QNVAAIQQL
+378 QNVATIQQLLGGQAGAAQQNVSAIQQL

-399 NVAAIQQLLG
+399 NV
-409 GQAGVGAARPNVGQT
+409 GQT
-424 PQQESLYQALNQN
+424 PQQESLYQAVNQK

-485 AGVSTTL
+485 AGVSTML
-492 DAAMQQEAM
+492 DAVMQQEAM

-520 GGAQLGPIDATAGL
+520 GGAQGGAQLGPIDATAGL
-534 HGPRG
+534 QGPRG
-539 YGDYREGT
+539 YGDYREGLQGLQGVAGT
-547 PGTPGCGGYGTP
+547 APGKNGSLLSGLMGQLGGEGTKP
-559 GTPGCGGYRTR
+559 PK
-570 EERESSQR
+570 
-578 IDGAT
+578 
-583 GRRRHQASEVN
+583 
-594 PLAYIV
+594 
-600 RLR
+600 

>member
-1 MSPRPAAKTDDVDV
+1 MSPRPAAKTDDVDI

-72 ASTEALPA
+72 ASEVLPA

-240 GGAGGGMA
+240 GGAGGG
-248 GLGGAGGGMAGLGGA
+248 
-263 GLGAAGLGG
+263 
-272 AGGGMKGLGG
+272 
-282 AGGGAAA
+282 
-289 LGMAGLG
+289 
-296 GAGGGAAALLGGGE
+296 AAALLGGGE

-353 GQAGAPQQNV
+353 GQSGAPQQNV
-363 ATIQQLLGGHSGAPQ
+363 ATIQQLLGGQAGAAQ
-378 QNVAAIQQL
+378 QNVSAIQQL

-399 NVAAIQQLLG
+399 
-409 GQAGVGAARPNVGQT
+409 NVGQT

-501 KQNMMSHRAS
+501 KVNMMSHRAS

-539 YGDYREGT
+539 YGDYREGLQGLQGVAGT
-547 PGTPGCGGYGTP
+547 APGTKGSLLSGLMGQLGGEGTKP
-559 GTPGCGGYRTR
+559 PK
-570 EERESSQR
+570 
-578 IDGAT
+578 
-583 GRRRHQASEVN
+583 
-594 PLAYIV
+594 
-600 RLR
+600 

>member
-353 GQAGAPQQNV
+353 GQSGAPQQNV

-534 HGPRG
+534 QGPRG
-539 YGDYREGT
+539 YGDYREGLQGLQGVAGT
-547 PGTPGCGGYGTP
+547 GLQGLQGVAGTAPGKNGSLLSGLMGQLGGEGTKP
-559 GTPGCGGYRTR
+559 PK
-570 EERESSQR
+570 
-578 IDGAT
+578 
-583 GRRRHQASEVN
+583 
-594 PLAYIV
+594 
-600 RLR
+600 

>member
-534 HGPRG
+534 QGPRG
-539 YGDYREGT
+539 YGDYREGLQGLQGVAGT
-547 PGTPGCGGYGTP
+547 GLQGLQGVAGTAPGKNGSLLSGLMGQLGGEGTKP
-559 GTPGCGGYRTR
+559 PK
-570 EERESSQR
+570 
-578 IDGAT
+578 
-583 GRRRHQASEVN
+583 
-594 PLAYIV
+594 
-600 RLR
+600 

>member
-23 IPAKAEKTLEATLEM
+23 IPAKAEKALEATLEM

-228 LALIG
+228 LALLG
-233 GGGMAGL
+233 GG
-240 GGAGGGMA
+240 
-248 GLGGAGGGMAGLGGA
+248 
-263 GLGAAGLGG
+263 
-272 AGGGMKGLGG
+272 
-282 AGGGAAA
+282 
-289 LGMAGLG
+289 GMAGLG

-353 GQAGAPQQNV
+353 GQ
-363 ATIQQLLGGHSGAPQ
+363 S
-378 QNVAAIQQL
+378 
-387 LGGQAGV
+387 GV

-409 GQAGVGAARPNVGQT
+409 GQAGVGAAQPNVGQT
-424 PQQESLYQALNQN
+424 PQQESLYQALNQK

-485 AGVSTTL
+485 AGVSTML

-501 KQNMMSHRAS
+501 KLNMMSHRAS

-520 GGAQLGPIDATAGL
+520 GGTQLGPVDATAGL
-534 HGPRG
+534 QGPRG
-539 YGDYREGT
+539 YGDYREGLQGLQGVAGT
-547 PGTPGCGGYGTP
+547 APGTNGSLLSGLMGQLGGEGTKP
-559 GTPGCGGYRTR
+559 PK
-570 EERESSQR
+570 
-578 IDGAT
+578 
-583 GRRRHQASEVN
+583 
-594 PLAYIV
+594 
-600 RLR
+600 